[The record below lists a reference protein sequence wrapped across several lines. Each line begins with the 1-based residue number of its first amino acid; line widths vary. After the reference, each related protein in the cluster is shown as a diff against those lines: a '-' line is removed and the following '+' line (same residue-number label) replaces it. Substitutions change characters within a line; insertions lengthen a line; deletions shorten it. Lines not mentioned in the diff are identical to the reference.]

1 MAMQTATQVAEA
13 ELSMYP
19 ALQRQPLLWGDSFG
33 WVHHAPTSL
42 GSDVAVVICPGVGRD
57 SSTGYRPARFL
68 ADQLALA
75 GYTAIRFSYPGT
87 GDSRDPAEENCWP
100 AWTESVQSAV
110 DTALTISGVR
120 RVVLIG
126 VRLGAALAALAASL
140 RKEVVGLV
148 LLEPVVRGSSFVT
161 QLRMEEKI
169 SAGAAAVDHDG
180 VRIHGLHLTAEALSG
195 IASLDLRSV
204 KLRPDCKVLVLSE
217 TASGAL
223 RGCEESW
230 SSQGADVAHENPD
243 AMSAFFR
250 PTHLA
255 DEEFPD
261 MQSLTDWLQIRF
273 PVTGRTAS
281 LLPSRGEVAV
291 EGPGWTETPHFMGID
306 RHLFGIMCEPE
317 APDRSDTVVVIGNSG
332 GDPHDGFARFAVD
345 FARHLAAHGVASL
358 RMDFAGLGDSVNAA
372 DDRDG
377 VTHPFTVDRGP
388 DFAAA
393 VDFLW
398 ARGFRNIAVQ
408 GLCSG
413 AYHALQ
419 AAVFEPRVS
428 TLLCVSLPWFSLR
441 FEKPGP
447 ASFATRACA
456 DLEARGV
463 RSLLLYAEED
473 AGLKPLE
480 QHFGPRGRELSAR
493 QGFDVVIRPD
503 IDHDLTRP
511 QMRRIATEQMMT
523 LLRQETDCAEASA
536 PRARHL
542 IKEGVL

>member
-13 ELSMYP
+13 ELSVYP

-33 WVHHAPTSL
+33 WVHHAPASPA
-42 GSDVAVVICPGVGRD
+42 SDVAVVICPGVGRD

-68 ADQLALA
+68 ADQLARA

-100 AWTESVQSAV
+100 AWVESVQSAV
-110 DTALTISGVR
+110 DTALTIAGVR
-120 RVVLIG
+120 RVVLVG
-126 VRLGAALAALAASL
+126 VRLGAALAVLAASL
-140 RKEVVGLV
+140 REQVVGLV

-169 SAGAAAVDHDG
+169 SAGPAAVDHDG
-180 VRIHGLHLTAEALSG
+180 VRIHGLQLTTQALAG
-195 IASLDLRSV
+195 IASLDLRSI
-204 KLRPDCKVLVLSE
+204 KLKPKCQVLVLSD
-217 TASGAL
+217 TASAAL

-230 SSQGADVAHENPD
+230 SLQGADVVHENPD
-243 AMSAFFR
+243 GMSAFFR

-261 MQSLTDWLQIRF
+261 VQGLKDWLQARF
-273 PVTGRTAS
+273 PVAGRAAP
-281 LLPSRGEVAV
+281 LLRSHGEFAV
-291 EGPGWTETPHFMGID
+291 DGPGWTETPHFLGID
-306 RHLFGIMCEPE
+306 QHLFGILCEPKGP
-317 APDRSDTVVVIGNSG
+317 AVCDTVVIIGNSG
-332 GDPHDGFARFAVD
+332 GDPHDGFARFTVD
-345 FARHLAAHGVASL
+345 LARHLARHGVASL
-358 RMDFAGLGDSVNAA
+358 RMDFAGLGDSINAS
-372 DDRDG
+372 DDSDG
-377 VTHPFTVDRGP
+377 LTHPFTVDRTP

-393 VDFLW
+393 VDFVW
-398 ARGFRNIAVQ
+398 AKGFRNIAVQ

-419 AAVFEPRVS
+419 AAVFESRVNI
-428 TLLCVSLPWFSLR
+428 LLCVSLPWFSLR
-441 FEKPGP
+441 YERPGP
-447 ASFATRACA
+447 ASFAQRACA
-456 DLEARGV
+456 DLEARQV
-463 RSLLLYAEED
+463 RCLLLFAEDD

-493 QGFDVVIRPD
+493 AGFDVVIRPD

-511 QMRRIATEQMMT
+511 EMRRIATDQMMM
-523 LLRQETDCAEASA
+523 LLRQETVCAGPST
-536 PRARHL
+536 PRVRHL

>member
-13 ELSMYP
+13 ELSVYP
-19 ALQRQPLLWGDSFG
+19 ALQRQPMLWGDSFG

-57 SSTGYRPARFL
+57 SSTGYRPARFV
-68 ADQLALA
+68 ADQVALA

-100 AWTESVQSAV
+100 AWIESVQSAI
-110 DTALTISGVR
+110 DTALTIAGVR

-126 VRLGAALAALAASL
+126 VRLGAALAVLAASL

-169 SAGAAAVDHDG
+169 SAGPAAIDQDG

-195 IASLDLRSV
+195 IASLDLRTI
-204 KLRPDCKVLVLSE
+204 KLGPSAKVLVLSE
-217 TASGAL
+217 TASAAL
-223 RGCEESW
+223 RSCEESW
-230 SSQGADVAHENPD
+230 SLQGADVVHENAD
-243 AMSAFFR
+243 GMSAFFR

-261 MQSLTDWLQIRF
+261 VQGLKDWLQVSF
-273 PVTGRTAS
+273 PVTRRTAS
-281 LLPSRGEVAV
+281 LLPSRGEFAV
-291 EGPGWTETPHFMGID
+291 EGPGWIETPHSLGID
-306 RHLFGIMCEPE
+306 QHLFGILCEPKLPTSCE
-317 APDRSDTVVVIGNSG
+317 TVVIIGNSG

-345 FARHLAAHGVASL
+345 LARHLAGQGVASF
-358 RMDFAGLGDSVNAA
+358 RMDFAGLGDSINAA

-398 ARGFRNIAVQ
+398 ARGFRTIAVQ

-428 TLLCVSLPWFSLR
+428 ILLCVSLPWFSLR
-441 FEKPGP
+441 YERPGP
-447 ASFATRACA
+447 ASFAQRACA
-456 DLEARGV
+456 DLEARRV
-463 RSLLLYAEED
+463 RCLLLFAEED

-493 QGFDVVIRPD
+493 EGFDVVIRPD

-511 QMRRIATEQMMT
+511 QMRRIATEQMMM
-523 LLRQETDCAEASA
+523 LLRQETVCAEASA
-536 PRARHL
+536 SRARHL
-542 IKEGVL
+542 IKEGIL